1 MLKVMR
7 LKPNGD
13 PAIGWK
19 PSHITSVENFTS
31 DDHSERDCP
40 YYTNAEETVFAGVW
54 ECAPCKAEVAAFPYQ
69 GHHPAGQPGAE
80 LHKNKAVLSVQ
91 IALGEPLGL
100 HLADPPHGAYRCGH
114 GENVVRVILFVR
126 SHRVHLTTFM
136 V

>member
-1 MLKVMR
+1 VLKVMR

-54 ECAPCKAEVAAFPYQ
+54 ECAPCKAEVAAYPVDELMTVISGSVTVTNADGTSETFK
-69 GHHPAGQPGAE
+69 AGD
-80 LHKNKAVLSVQ
+80 SFF
-91 IALGEPLGL
+91 IAKGTKCTWHITEKLRKYYMI
-100 HLADPPHGAYRCGH
+100 A
-114 GENVVRVILFVR
+114 
-126 SHRVHLTTFM
+126 T
-136 V
+136 